1 MEQFFI
7 SNSPVRSDGLFVN
20 VKPDSPYYEEQEE
33 WNWKNMATLTDIEI
47 YNCPHLE
54 KLPVDMLKQLPE
66 LVSLNI
72 AHNPSIDGDQLKSDW
87 EALLGEDSQCADK
100 IQLLYMGYN
109 KLKEFPEYG
118 LLKKMKN

>member
-33 WNWKNMATLTDIEI
+33 WNWKEYGNFDGYRNLTIVLT
-47 YNCPHLE
+47 LE

-66 LVSLNI
+66 LVLTQYCS
-72 AHNPSIDGDQLKSDW
+72 
-87 EALLGEDSQCADK
+87 
-100 IQLLYMGYN
+100 
-109 KLKEFPEYG
+109 
-118 LLKKMKN
+118 